1 MDIYNDYSEYRSYID
16 FIYSVAVK
24 IKTSN
29 DNRNEFEKVILKKIK
44 IYKIYDVCKTD
55 NKDSKM
61 NKIELLALWHIYEHL
76 SICFSIH
83 QDFLKIIIRIM
94 YASQLPKLGF
104 LRYIEIIKKLLSFAK

>member
-1 MDIYNDYSEYRSYID
+1 MDIYNNYSEYRLYTD
-16 FIYSVAVK
+16 FLFSVAVK

-44 IYKIYDVCKTD
+44 IYKVYDVCKTD
-55 NKDSKM
+55 NKDSKL

-76 SICFSIH
+76 NFCFSIH
-83 QDFLKIIIRIM
+83 QDFLKIIIDITH
-94 YASQLPKLGF
+94 ASQLPKLDF